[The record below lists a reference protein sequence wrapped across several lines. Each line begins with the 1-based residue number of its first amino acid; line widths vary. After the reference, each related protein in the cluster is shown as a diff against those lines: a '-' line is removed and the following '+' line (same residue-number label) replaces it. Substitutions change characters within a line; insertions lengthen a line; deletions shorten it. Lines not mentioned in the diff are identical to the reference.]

1 MKRIYRNI
9 GMALLLTAAAC
20 STDNAIEDPF
30 IGPSEPIVD
39 GSIAPNPYWA
49 WVTEFPGFIPAE
61 MPRVNAE
68 VALLAQAPVVIATAT
83 QPLGWQSCGYYAA
96 PGETITVT
104 VPAGVNGLK
113 YRIGGF
119 NNVLEST
126 TTTFKRFA
134 DMNSEG
140 ELLEGENK
148 IMSYFG
154 GHLYFFY
161 PAGGP
166 ATSLQMAGVVK
177 SPDFVKGVTDAT
189 SWKQEIASTIMPW
202 AELRSDRIIIT
213 LPTGVLKGV
222 NDPAGLLDFYD
233 DMIANDYD
241 GFYGVDTKSTP
252 WRLRSDVQL
261 SAASLSSV
269 INGGYPAVVVKGTDT
284 AIIRLPEL
292 KDPNVLKVFRS
303 LSHTYQEANLGGD
316 YFKDAFLN
324 LPYHRL
330 NQRKNIWSLT
340 NSEFEGVIRDHVAS
354 VNPAKRFYDLVAG
367 QRVAMFIQLAQQYGW
382 NIFPYI
388 VEQFRV
394 NPAPTHDQ
402 DKTDALAMYASE
414 YANQNLSSFFDAW
427 GFAASSYA
435 VNYMNKFPA
444 IATPFWNNTEKTFGN
459 FDTKTPVVFAKDAC
473 PIHTVISRKNW
484 AVKAMRTVG
493 GKEEKNEHV
502 ETGGKIGEVAK
513 LIDGDL
519 TTMWHSKW
527 PGDEGAQYPHT
538 IDIDMKVPTE
548 FNYAYYRQRN
558 TASNDNKCRR
568 FQILIKDGAGQWTP
582 IEDGKV
588 FTLGLTTEEQ
598 RIYFEKSYNVQEL
611 KLKLLSPHPAVGR
624 PYSDANL
631 QLYAVSIVEF
641 GLGVFK

>member
-1 MKRIYRNI
+1 MKHIYKNI
-9 GMALLLTAAAC
+9 GMALLLTAVAC
-20 STDNAIEDPF
+20 STDNAIEEPF

-39 GSIAPNPYWA
+39 GGFAPNPYWS
-49 WVTEFPGFIPAE
+49 WVTEFPGFIPVE
-61 MPRVNAE
+61 LPRVNADI
-68 VALLAQAPVVIATAT
+68 ALQAQAVPTVIATAN

-96 PGETITVT
+96 PGETVTVT
-104 VPAGVNGLK
+104 VPAGINGLK

-126 TTTFKRFA
+126 TATFKRFA

-140 ELLEGENK
+140 ELLAGENK

-166 ATSLQMAGVVK
+166 ATSLQIAGVVK
-177 SPDFVKGVTDAT
+177 SPDFIKGVTDVAG
-189 SWKQEIASTIMPW
+189 WKQEIASTIMPW
-202 AELRSDRIIIT
+202 AELRSDRMIIT
-213 LPTGVLKGV
+213 LPTGILKEVG
-222 NDPAGLLDFYD
+222 DPTGLLEFYD

-241 GFYGVDTKSTP
+241 GFYNVDTEGTP

-261 SAASLSSV
+261 SANALSTV

-284 AIIRLPEL
+284 AIVRLAEL
-292 KDPNVLKVFRS
+292 KDPNSLKICRS

-330 NQRKNIWSLT
+330 NQRKNVWSLT
-340 NSEFEGVIRDHVAS
+340 SNEFEGVIRDHVAS
-354 VNPAKRFYDLVAG
+354 VNPAKRFYDLAAG
-367 QRVAMFIQLAQQYGW
+367 QRVAMFVQLAQQYGW

-394 NPAPTHDQ
+394 NAAPTHDQ

-414 YANQNLSSFFDAW
+414 YANQNLTPFFEAW
-427 GFAASSYA
+427 GFMASSYA
-435 VNYMNKFPA
+435 NSYMNQFPA
-444 IATPFWNNTEKTFGN
+444 IAVPFWNSTEKTFGG
-459 FDTKTPVVFAKDAC
+459 FDTKTPVVLAKDTR
-473 PIHTVISRKNW
+473 PVHTVIDRKNW
-484 AVKAMRTVG
+484 EVKAMRIVG
-493 GKEEKNEHV
+493 GVEEKNEHV
-502 ETGGKIGEVAK
+502 ESGNKIGEVAK

-527 PGDEGAQYPHT
+527 EGEGAQYPHT
-538 IDIDMKVPTE
+538 IDVDMKTPTT
-548 FNYAYYRQRN
+548 FNYAYYRARN
-558 TASNDNKCRR
+558 TASNQNKCRR
-568 FQILIKDGAGQWTP
+568 FQILVKDGADQWTP
-582 IEDGKV
+582 IENGKV
-588 FTLGLTTEEQ
+588 FTLGVSTDEQ
-598 RIYFEKSYNVQEL
+598 RVYFEKSYTVQEL
-611 KLKLLSPHPAVGR
+611 KLKLLSPHPKVGE

-631 QLYAVSIVEF
+631 QLLSVAIVEF
-641 GLGVFK
+641 GLGELK